1 MKIEEM
7 LDIFDIDEIEK
18 MSPEECK
25 GLIKGFFIGAG
36 FIKAI
41 DEGISEAIENRYK
54 HKLSDLMPTYS
65 PIYNSYRNQDG
76 QDFRKLRLI
85 FNDREDAVEVLDRLR
100 EELEVTKDYY
110 VSVRTLYRL
119 ADLPTN
125 DVMLNWGWH
134 DLEDCEI
141 TREADHYILKM
152 PPAERLKK
160 PPVEYKPKKDRA
172 SDIS

>member
-25 GLIKGFFIGAG
+25 GLLKGFFIGAG

-41 DEGISEAIENRYK
+41 DEGISEAIENRYGYK
-54 HKLSDLMPTYS
+54 SKSKISSYEPYKR
-65 PIYNSYRNQDG
+65 IYNSYCSVQNR
-76 QDFRKLRLI
+76 QDFRKIKLE
-85 FNDREDAVEVLDRLR
+85 FVDREEAKEVLDNLR
-100 EELEVTKDYY
+100 DELELSKDGY
-110 VSVRTLYRL
+110 VLVRTLYYL
-119 ADLPTN
+119 ADLPIN
-125 DVMLNWGWH
+125 SIMREWGWY

-152 PPAERLKK
+152 PPAERIR
-160 PPVEYKPKKDRA
+160 EKDRA
-172 SDIS
+172 SSIS